1 MVFFYSNIKLFFSLI
16 IIFKGST
23 LNQLFNRALG
33 KHSISQALNNYSYS
47 VYFAKGNDPRLLNIH
62 QQIEISN
69 FVSKDN
75 LSSSILVYNP
85 IEASR
90 KIAAWKK
97 ALPWIKPHY
106 AIKSSPSMDLIK
118 DLANQGAGMDCASKA
133 EIQSSLDAGVT
144 LANIVY
150 SNPIKN

>member
-1 MVFFYSNIKLFFSLI
+1 MNGI
-16 IIFKGST
+16 G
-23 LNQLFNRALG
+23 R
-33 KHSISQALNNYSYS
+33 ALNNYGYS
-47 VYFAKGNDPRLLNIH
+47 IYFAKGNDSRLLTI
-62 QQIEISN
+62 QQQLEISS
-69 FVSKDN
+69 FIEKDT

-85 IEASR
+85 VEASK

-118 DLANQGAGMDCASKA
+118 DLARQGAGMDCASKT
-133 EIQSSLDAGVT
+133 EIESSLEAGVS
-144 LANIVY
+144 LDHIVY